1 MKCLWL
7 RLSRSIS
14 GLCEGARL
22 QACRTQP
29 RENPALAAEGWE
41 PQAVKAGSV
50 APYIGTAEAVPLH
63 KARRIN
69 SGMALALALLLC
81 LSFSTALAQSGGEL
95 RFYLHSDPKTFDPL
109 LVADEASETIRYLTG
124 GVLVRVNRRTQ
135 QAEPELA
142 TSWTTARDGRSV
154 SFNLRP
160 HLYYSDGMPFTAD
173 DVAYTIKQLMD
184 PALHSP
190 TGDSFRSGSGAVR
203 TRVDSPTR
211 ITITFPAAIAGLE
224 KLFDQ
229 VAIVSSRSANR
240 ERAALGPFYV
250 ADYKPDSYVLL
261 KRNPNYWRR
270 DAAGRQLPYLDS
282 VRLGIQPN
290 RDIEMMNFRR
300 GDIDLI
306 NWLDSEYYDR
316 LANQL
321 SSVVHD
327 AGPGLDSEEMWFNQ
341 VANAP
346 IPAYKREW
354 FRSTNFRHAVSEA
367 INRADLCRVVY
378 SGHAQPASGP
388 VSPANK
394 FWFNAKLHAPVYDP
408 NGALRRLQQDG
419 FRLQGSSLR
428 DRQGR
433 VVEFS
438 IVTNAGNKGRER
450 MATMVQQDLAKLG
463 MTVHVVTLD
472 FASLIERITES
483 YNYEGALLGM
493 VNTDLD
499 PNAQMNLWL
508 SSAENHQW
516 NPRQKSPETAWEAEI
531 DHLMKQQAASLEP
544 AKRKAYFD
552 RVQEIA
558 VEEQPFIYLV
568 HKNALSAVA
577 ATVSNVSP
585 VVLRPQTYWNIET
598 LSLRVQ
604 TASKH

>member
-1 MKCLWL
+1 MK
-7 RLSRSIS
+7 
-14 GLCEGARL
+14 
-22 QACRTQP
+22 
-29 RENPALAAEGWE
+29 
-41 PQAVKAGSV
+41 
-50 APYIGTAEAVPLH
+50 
-63 KARRIN
+63 RRP
-69 SGMALALALLLC
+69 LALALFLLFA
-81 LSFSTALAQSGGEL
+81 LSAAFAQAGGEL

-109 LVADEASETIRYLTG
+109 LVADDASETIRYLTG

-142 TSWTTARDGRSV
+142 TSWKIAPDGRSIT
-154 SFNLRP
+154 FDLRQ
-160 HLYYSDGMPFTAD
+160 HVYYSDGTPFSAH
-173 DVAYTIKQLMD
+173 DVAYTVQRLMD

-190 TGDSFRSGSGAVR
+190 TADSFRSGAGAVS
-203 TRVDSPTR
+203 THVDSPAR
-211 ITITFPAAIAGLE
+211 ITITFPAPVAGLD

-229 VAIVSSRSANR
+229 VAIVSSRSANK

-250 ADYKPDSYVLL
+250 ADYKPDSSVLL
-261 KRNPNYWRR
+261 KRNPNYWRH

-290 RDIEMMNFRR
+290 RDIEMMSFRR

-306 NWLDSEYYDR
+306 NWLDSEYFDR
-316 LANQL
+316 MARQSPSL
-321 SSVVHD
+321 VHD
-327 AGPGLDSEEMWFNQ
+327 AGPGLDSEQMWFNQ
-341 VANAP
+341 VPNAP
-346 IPAYKREW
+346 IPAYKRAW
-354 FRSTNFRHAVSEA
+354 FRSTNFRRAISAAV
-367 INRADLCRVVY
+367 NRADLSRVVY
-378 SGHAQPASGP
+378 AGHAQPAAGP

-408 NGALRRLQQDG
+408 SGALRLLQQDG

-428 DRQGR
+428 DREGHA
-433 VVEFS
+433 VEFS
-438 IVTNAGNKGRER
+438 IITNAGNKPRER
-450 MATMVQQDLAKLG
+450 MATMIQQDLGKIG
-463 MTVHVVTLD
+463 INVHVVTLD

-493 VNTDLD
+493 VNMDLD

-531 DHLMKQQAASLEP
+531 DRLMREQAASLEP
-544 AKRKAYFD
+544 AKRKACFD

-558 VEEQPFIYLV
+558 VEQQPFIYLV
-568 HKNALSAVA
+568 NKNVLSAVA
-577 ATVSNVSP
+577 ATVANASP

-598 LSLRVQ
+598 LSVDVQ

>member
-50 APYIGTAEAVPLH
+50 APHIGTAEAVPLH

-109 LVADEASETIRYLTG
+109 MVADEASETIRYLTG

-160 HLYYSDGMPFTAD
+160 HLYYSDGTPFTAE
-173 DVAYTIKQLMD
+173 DVAYTVQRLMD

-211 ITITFPAAIAGLE
+211 ITIAFPAAIAGLE

-240 ERAALGPFYV
+240 ERAALGRFYV

-282 VRLGIQPN
+282 VRLGIQ
-290 RDIEMMNFRR
+290 
-300 GDIDLI
+300 
-306 NWLDSEYYDR
+306 
-316 LANQL
+316 
-321 SSVVHD
+321 H
-327 AGPGLDSEEMWFNQ
+327 
-341 VANAP
+341 
-346 IPAYKREW
+346 KREW

-378 SGHAQPASGP
+378 GGHAQPASGP

-394 FWFNAKLHAPVYDP
+394 FWFNARLHAPVYEP

-438 IVTNAGNKGRER
+438 VVTNAGNKGRER
-450 MATMVQQDLAKLG
+450 MATMIQQDLAKLG

-516 NPRQKSPETAWEAEI
+516 NPRQKSPGTAWEAEI

-558 VEEQPFIYLV
+558 VEQQPFIYLV

-577 ATVSNVSP
+577 ATVSNASP